1 MTFSVVI
8 PCYNCART
16 LETTVKSVC
25 ISGLIDYE
33 ILLIDDGSTDGT
45 AELCDSLCAYD
56 PAIRCIHQ
64 ENAGVSA
71 ARNCGI
77 REAQGDYLWFVD
89 ADDQIIPLDMNRLS
103 QLLRDQPDCV
113 MFGMDFSYLRH
124 GRQIMR
130 ERLSCDTQ
138 IVLNECI
145 LGDCFASLFQKNY
158 FTTMV
163 NKFVRRDLLI
173 TQQIF
178 FDPTLTN
185 YEDLH
190 YSLRLLQVC
199 RKVIALPD
207 VYYNYINDFGHD
219 RTVDRIKKIPDV
231 MAYTDVIVEPFY
243 QLEKQ
248 MTASGQGHITGLDE
262 IILRLYME
270 AAYFKLKTAAPKQFK
285 ALCSAVQHNEN
296 IRKECSHIAALSHAD
311 RWLYTKLM
319 HNAYVRLWLFM
330 QYRRLRSIGSFIYR
344 ITKSYIGK

>member
-1 MTFSVVI
+1 MTFSVII
-8 PCYNCART
+8 PCYNCAET
-16 LETTVKSVC
+16 LEATVKSVC
-25 ISGLIDYE
+25 ASGLIDYE

-45 AELCDSLCAYD
+45 AELCDRLCAHD

-77 REAQGDYLWFVD
+77 RETQGDYIWFVD
-89 ADDQIIPLDMNRLS
+89 ADDTVIPLDMDRIS
-103 QLLRDQPDCV
+103 QLFRDQPDCV

-130 ERLSCDTQ
+130 ERLSCDVPV
-138 IVLNECI
+138 VLNGHT
-145 LGDCFASLFQKNY
+145 LGDCFSSLFQQNY
-158 FTTMV
+158 FSAIW
-163 NKFVRRDLLI
+163 NKFIRRDLLI
-173 TQQIF
+173 KKQIF

-219 RTVDRIKKIPDV
+219 RTVDRVKKIPDV
-231 MAYTDVIVEPFY
+231 IAYTDVIVEPFY

-248 MTASGQGHITGLDE
+248 LAASGRHIAGLDE
-262 IILRLYME
+262 IVLLLYME
-270 AAYFKLKTAAPKQFK
+270 AAYFKLKTAAPKQVK
-285 ALCSAVQHNEN
+285 TLCSAVQHNEN
-296 IRKECSHIAALSHAD
+296 IQKECSHIAALSHAD
-311 RWLYTKLM
+311 QWLYTKLM
-319 HNAYVRLWLFM
+319 HNAHIRLWLFM

>member
-1 MTFSVVI
+1 MTFSVII
-8 PCYNCART
+8 PCYNCTKT

-25 ISGLIDYE
+25 VSGLIDYE

-45 AELCDSLCAYD
+45 AGLCDSLCAHD
-56 PAIRCIHQ
+56 SAIHCIHQ

-77 REAQGDYLWFVD
+77 QAAHGDYLWFVD
-89 ADDQIIPLDMNRLS
+89 ADDQIVPLNMDLVS
-103 QLLRDQPDCV
+103 QMLQDRPDCI

-138 IVLNECI
+138 IVLNERT

-158 FTTMV
+158 FTTMA

-173 TQQIF
+173 TQQIL
-178 FDPTLTN
+178 FDSTLTN

-219 RTVDRIKKIPDV
+219 RTVDRVKKIPDV

-248 MTASGQGHITGLDE
+248 MTASGEGHIAGLDE

-270 AAYFKLKTAAPKQFK
+270 AAYFKLKTAAPQQIKT
-285 ALCSAVQHNEN
+285 LCSAVQRNEN
-296 IRKECSHIAALSHAD
+296 IQKKRSRIAVLSHTEQ
-311 RWLYTKLM
+311 WLYTKLM
-319 HNAYVRLWLFM
+319 HNAYIRLWLFM
-330 QYRRLRSIGSFIYR
+330 QYRRLRSAGSFIYR